1 MRNLNV
7 DHNSEERERESDAGR
22 TDGRTTGSLR
32 SRPRRNA
39 SSIPRA
45 RAAVLRFVV
54 CEGSGAAGAGAGGFL
69 ESRLFNTHAHAKA
82 KAMMDAKRGKKED
95 MCEREGWK
103 ELSIGLLSLT

>member
-7 DHNSEERERESDAGR
+7 DQQRERETERESDAGR

-54 CEGSGAAGAGAGGFL
+54 CEGSGAGRFL

-82 KAMMDAKRGKKED
+82 KAMMDAKRGRRKTCASARSGTE
-95 MCEREGWK
+95 
-103 ELSIGLLSLT
+103 